1 MAEKYDAVVIG
12 SGPNGLTA
20 AITLA
25 HAGLSVLVIEGK
37 DIPGGG
43 SRTAELTLPGF
54 RHDICGA
61 IHPIGVVSPVF
72 RKIGLEKYGLEW
84 VNARVPMA
92 HPLDDGTAALLE
104 HGLEQT
110 GETLGVD
117 AEAWKEMMSPFLKFG
132 SAFFEEILKPI
143 RIPSHPLMMARFG
156 LLGLRSCKSLVESK
170 FRGDHARALFTGC
183 AAHSILPLDAAATA
197 SFGLVLAMAGHAIDW
212 PCARGGSSSIIDAL
226 INCLKSLGGEIRTGQ
241 MVRHLEEIPE
251 SKVVLFDIP
260 PRHLS
265 SIAGTALPDRYRR
278 RLERFRIGSGVFKV
292 DYALDGPIPW
302 RAEGCHR
309 AATVHVAGRFE
320 EILKSEHE
328 MSHGKVPEKPFVLV
342 AQQSLIDSTRAPE
355 GKHTGWAYCHVP
367 AGSTVDMTDAI
378 ESQIERF
385 APGFRDLIL
394 ARHTMAPADIERH
407 NPNMIG
413 GDIGGGSNDLM
424 QFIFRP
430 FPRLDP
436 YSTPNKRLYLCSS
449 SAPPGGGVH
458 GMCGYLAAV
467 SALRKSFDIESTL

>member
-1 MAEKYDAVVIG
+1 MAEKYDAVIVG

-25 HAGLSVLVIEGK
+25 HAGLSVLVVEGK
-37 DIPGGG
+37 ETPGGG
-43 SRTAELTLPGF
+43 SRTEELTLPGF

-72 RKIGLEKYGLEW
+72 QKIGLEKYGLEW

-110 GETLGVD
+110 GDTLGPD
-117 AEAWKEMMSPFLKFG
+117 ADAWKEMMSPFLKWG
-132 SAFFEEILKPI
+132 SDFFEDILRPI
-143 RIPSHPLMMARFG
+143 RIPKHPLMMARFG
-156 LLGLRSCKSLVESK
+156 LLGLRSCESLVKSK

-183 AAHSILPLDAAATA
+183 AAHSILPLDGFGTA
-197 SFGLVLAMAGHAIDW
+197 SFGLVLALAGHAIDW

-226 INCLKSLGGEIRTGQ
+226 INCLKSLGGEVETGR
-241 MVRHLEEIPE
+241 MIRHLDELPE
-251 SKVVLFDIP
+251 SRVVLFDTA

-265 SIAGTALPDRYRR
+265 AIAGDKLSSGYRR
-278 RLERFRIGSGVFKV
+278 KLERFRMGSGVFKI

-309 AATVHVAGRFE
+309 AATVHVAGRYE
-320 EILKSEHE
+320 EVLKSEHE
-328 MSHGKVPEKPFVLV
+328 MSHGIPPEKPFVLV
-342 AQQSLIDSTRAPE
+342 AQQSLIDATRAPE
-355 GKHTGWAYCHVP
+355 GKQTGWAYCHVP
-367 AGSTVDMTDAI
+367 PGCTVDMTDAI

-394 ARHTMAPADIERH
+394 ARHTIPPAALERH

-430 FPRLDP
+430 FPRIDP
-436 YSTPNKRLYLCSS
+436 YSTSNEKIYLCSS
-449 SAPPGGGVH
+449 STPPGGGVH
-458 GMCGYLAAV
+458 GMCGYLAAK
-467 SALRKSFDIESTL
+467 SALKKVFGRESGL